1 MFGAFYF
8 VQSQDWKI
16 GYLRYMKR
24 YITVNANLIPL
35 ATSILINGNIL
46 HEDGKNIS
54 RHFNISSTCSWVSY
68 GLAEGRKSVK
78 EISHL
83 SLFLLAQHAVKDD
96 VKCWCPK
103 RKVNLGW
110 MNLRC
115 ARYILVC
122 LNPCLW
128 CWIYTTVFFC
138 HGMETSRYS
147 RAHFWNTSIARLK
160 LNWHDARY

>member
-1 MFGAFYF
+1 LSIVPCFAC
-8 VQSQDWKI
+8 SWI
-16 GYLRYMKR
+16 G
-24 YITVNANLIPL
+24 
-35 ATSILINGNIL
+35 TSEWIFT
-46 HEDGKNIS
+46 NIS
-54 RHFNISSTCSWVSY
+54 SVKVLVWSIQLCNISSTCSWVSY

-96 VKCWCPK
+96 VKCWCPN

-122 LNPCLW
+122 LNP
-128 CWIYTTVFFC
+128 F
-138 HGMETSRYS
+138 
-147 RAHFWNTSIARLK
+147 
-160 LNWHDARY
+160 